1 MKKKV
6 ENKLEQAM
14 EDFVTVSE
22 AAKLR
27 GVTRAA
33 IHALVNRGR
42 LRSVDMFGR
51 MLLYRGEVLA
61 FEKEKPGPK
70 SQDS

>member
-33 IHALVNRGR
+33 IHALVKRGR

-51 MLLYRGEVLA
+51 VLLYRNEVLS
-61 FEKEKPGPK
+61 FEKDKPGPK
-70 SQDS
+70 SQ

>member
-6 ENKLEQAM
+6 EDTLEKTMQ
-14 EDFVTVSE
+14 EFVTVSE

-33 IHALVNRGR
+33 IHALIKRGR

-51 MLLYRGEVLA
+51 MLLYRSEVLS
-61 FEKEKPGPK
+61 FEKDKPGPRTAE
-70 SQDS
+70 D